1 MSITMSNDLPDRDAF
16 FALFETTGWN
26 EEYGLDADQLNTA
39 LQHSW
44 TSVSAYDGDRLAGF
58 GRVVSDGILH
68 ALIVDLIVWPEYQ
81 GQGIGSN
88 LLRELLVRC
97 REAGLRDIQLFCAR
111 GQAGFYEKHGFRTRP
126 EDAPG
131 MQLPS
136 CRIDAG

>member
-1 MSITMSNDLPDRDAF
+1 MSIIMSNDLPDRDAF

-58 GRVVSDGILH
+58 GRVVSDGVLH
-68 ALIVDLIVWPEYQ
+68 ALIVDLVVLPEYQ
-81 GQGIGSN
+81 GQGIGST
-88 LLRELLVRC
+88 LLRELVARC
-97 REAGLRDIQLFCAR
+97 READLRDIQLFCAR
-111 GQAGFYEKHGFRTRP
+111 DQAGFYEKHGFQVRP

-136 CRIDAG
+136 CRIDAD